1 MTWLTIL
8 EFPGWRAWIE
18 ILIMSGL
25 FYFFFLMF
33 RGTRGAQVLTGLV
46 MVLVALL
53 ALTQLVHLNTLNWML
68 RQFFIYAAVGV
79 LIIFQPEIR
88 RALAEIGRKPVLR
101 SVSETRAMVDA
112 VVDAVCDM
120 AKMKTGALIA
130 IEREIGTRSI
140 QDTGIAIDSRV
151 NAELL
156 LSIFVPRTPLHDG
169 GVILCGNRIGAAAC
183 LFPLS
188 QRAEISRGLG
198 TRHRAALGLSEETDA
213 LVVTVSEE
221 TGQISICNRGVLTR
235 GFDEDSLRRTLLN
248 LLIHSDEPDSLWR
261 RVVWQITLRWPGRSP
276 EVVEGKDT

>member
-1 MTWLTIL
+1 MFGVTTIDW
-8 EFPGWRAWIE
+8 PGWRSGIE
-18 ILIMSGL
+18 ILIMAGL

-88 RALAEIGRKPVLR
+88 RVLAEIGRKPVLR
-101 SVSETRAMVDA
+101 SVSETRAVVDA

-120 AKMKTGALIA
+120 AEMKMGALIA
-130 IEREIGTRSI
+130 IEREIGTRAI

-169 GVILCGNRIGAAAC
+169 GVILSGNRIAAAAC

-198 TRHRAALGLSEETDA
+198 TRHRAGLGLSEETDA
-213 LVVTVSEE
+213 LVVIVSEE
-221 TGQISICNRGVLTR
+221 TGQISISNRGVLTR

-248 LLIHSDEPDSLWR
+248 LLIHNNEPDSLWR
-261 RVVWQITLRWPGRSP
+261 RLLRQISSRWPGRTP
-276 EVVEGKDT
+276 EPGEGEGT

>member
-156 LSIFVPRTPLHDG
+156 LSIFVLRTPLHDG

-213 LVVTVSEE
+213 LVVIVSEE
-221 TGQISICNRGVLTR
+221 TGQVSICNRGVLTR

>member
-1 MTWLTIL
+1 MTWWAIL

-120 AKMKTGALIA
+120 AKMKMGALIA

-213 LVVTVSEE
+213 LVVIVSEE
-221 TGQISICNRGVLTR
+221 TGQVSICNRGVLTR

-261 RVVWQITLRWPGRSP
+261 RVVWQINQRWPGRSP